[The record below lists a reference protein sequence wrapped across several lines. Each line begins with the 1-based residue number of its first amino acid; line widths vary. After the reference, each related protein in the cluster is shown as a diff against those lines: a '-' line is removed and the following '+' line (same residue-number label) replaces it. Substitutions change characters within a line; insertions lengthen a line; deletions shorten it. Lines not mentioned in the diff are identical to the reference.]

1 MRLYYGDFH
10 SNGTVALLEA
20 CHHHAR
26 GQYVPLRSLESVA
39 AAFPGVRERF
49 STHSTFAEANVDQV
63 LGEFAGSARMLEAGH
78 PDSSVLMNRGNRFT
92 VEPLPLEAQL
102 APAFGLCV
110 SDFDGDSFEDIIL
123 CQNLNAVHPE
133 DSPMAS
139 GTALWLRGDGTG
151 HFTAVPPAQSGLR
164 VHGEQRGC
172 ATADFD
178 QDGRADLVIAQNGY
192 ETKLF
197 RNTRAKR
204 GLRVRLSGPP
214 GNPMGV
220 GTTIRVLYPN
230 QAGPIREVHA
240 GAGYW
245 SQDSAAQVLGFRD
258 IPVKIWVRWPGGR
271 VTLSEVPEKA
281 SEIVVR

>member
-1 MRLYYGDFH
+1 
-10 SNGTVALLEA
+10 
-20 CHHHAR
+20 
-26 GQYVPLRSLESVA
+26 
-39 AAFPGVRERF
+39 
-49 STHSTFAEANVDQV
+49 
-63 LGEFAGSARMLEAGH
+63 
-78 PDSSVLMNRGNRFT
+78 
-92 VEPLPLEAQL
+92 
-102 APAFGLCV
+102 
-110 SDFDGDSFEDIIL
+110 
-123 CQNLNAVHPE
+123 
-133 DSPMAS
+133 MAS